1 MFGNDKTYFTLLL
14 MWDLYKLCFKLK
26 KVALRCFLSPHQLIM
41 QWKVTPDS
49 TVYVNSEDTLHC
61 SGWTESGP
69 KLKCIEPG
77 PIQLKKSIFI
87 FIFIF
92 NCVLCEKL
100 EGDRLMT

>member
-1 MFGNDKTYFTLLL
+1 

-26 KVALRCFLSPHQLIM
+26 KVALSCSSSRHQCLM

-49 TVYVNSEDTLHC
+49 IVHVNSEDTLHC